1 MPAPAPGPT
10 PPITPETVARMVTEL
25 VGTPV
30 AESDR
35 RAVAD
40 MLQSLAADMAGLRAL
55 DVGAAEPAFLY
66 DAAEA
71 ES

>member
-1 MPAPAPGPT
+1 MAAPEPAKV
-10 PPITPETVARMVTEL
+10 TPETVARMAAEV

-30 AESDR
+30 KDKDR
-35 RAVAD
+35 PPVAD
-40 MLQSLAADMAGLRAL
+40 LLGSLQADMAALRAMN
-55 DVGAAEPAFLY
+55 VGTAEPAFLY